1 MFDNLGKEIKKV
13 DLSDAVFTDEHINEA
28 LMQQYVVM
36 YLANQ
41 RYAIACTKNRGE
53 VKRSGKKLYKQK
65 GTGNARV
72 GDAGSPVRR
81 KG

>member
-1 MFDNLGKEIKKV
+1 
-13 DLSDAVFTDEHINEA
+13 
-28 LMQQYVVM
+28 MQQYVVM